1 MITSVIEMLE
11 LSNGMTSWIKNMTS
25 EPCFENNFILR
36 RPRVSI
42 FANIMKV
49 VTMFII
55 IFSDSKKLKELEIM
69 HQNGICVCIS

>member
-1 MITSVIEMLE
+1 MV
-11 LSNGMTSWIKNMTS
+11 MTSWIKIMTS

-36 RPRVSI
+36 RPGVSI
-42 FANIMKV
+42 FVNVMKV

-55 IFSDSKKLKELEIM
+55 TIFNDSKKLKELEIM

>member
-1 MITSVIEMLE
+1 MV
-11 LSNGMTSWIKNMTS
+11 MTSWIKFMTS

-36 RPRVSI
+36 WPGVSI

-55 IFSDSKKLKELEIM
+55 TIFNDSKKPKELEIM
-69 HQNGICVCIS
+69 HQNGICVCIF